1 MPVGSDNSFLERS
14 FWQEGNERMNGMEGM
29 GQTEES
35 RNSPGWKKHK
45 QRTYKGGNGFICLR
59 EGSLAEL
66 HHDLI

>member
-14 FWQEGNERMNGMEGM
+14 FWQECHERMNDMEGM

-35 RNSPGWKKHK
+35 RNGLGWKKHK
-45 QRTYKGGNGFICLR
+45 QRTDGGGNGFICLQ